1 MITNP
6 NFHTVEDKGSKGSKT
21 TQKRSNVINNFK
33 LKNHNPE
40 ALKKEKIKKISQLL
54 QNQQKLIE

>member
-21 TQKRSNVINNFK
+21 TQKRSNAINNFK

-40 ALKKEKIKKISQLL
+40 ALKKEKINNTS
-54 QNQQKLIE
+54 